1 MAEVDVNN
9 PRNWEFRE
17 DISQAEKDWLKGF
30 FQKYPKI
37 DPSFFYLQ
45 PGNQAAHTGYN
56 ETARELGASFTAA
69 RRKLTKDLKKAA
81 GILGRPEPTSRTRAD
96 EFRSIPQAMNEIR
109 RNERINNL
117 ARHFGISREEL
128 ENQFHISSLTE
139 EQVDG
144 LLDQLNREYGLNLDG
159 NVGRVQ
165 SVAENMA
172 GAAGGAVD
180 TARQAG
186 AKFADAMTRE
196 TNATPFTDAQMRPAR
211 ATAPQPDEVPDF
223 ERVDAGREM
232 DEFDLPEDNEPRRQ
246 PSIRVGGRTHPAI
259 LQQSPQPAEV
269 APVEQPAVEPV
280 ETETAETP
288 AEQPVDTAETNA
300 PVEAEQAAE
309 PVDTAETETPAPAGM
324 GSPEPSITE
333 LTQPPQEDEPEL
345 VSEEAPEAGEQAQPE
360 ESPNEQIDI
369 DDYYGSSIS
378 DAWKNLDKGDKM
390 YLLFDHLNTT
400 LKNIADWR
408 PPMYTA
414 YGENLGGRKMGERR
428 SLLQKGAE
436 EAFRKGLDRRN
447 DRLEDASKKAF
458 EWATFD
464 KDLQNEIKKAR
475 LSNKETVRLTN
486 ALNNLNSEQVIE
498 LKKVMNVLDRNQQ
511 VKLATELGN
520 ITNEQQAALQKALG
534 RINIS
539 TFIENIEK
547 MGDVNF
553 IDALIASMNQS
564 PMETARGVTG
574 AVGGAVSRVL
584 PF

>member
-17 DISQAEKDWLKGF
+17 DISQADKDWLKGF
-30 FQKYPKI
+30 FEKYPKI
-37 DPSFFYLQ
+37 DPGFFYLQ

-56 ETARELGASFTAA
+56 ETARELGSPLFAS
-69 RRKLTKDLKKAA
+69 RKKLAKDLKKAA

-128 ENQFHISSLTE
+128 ENQFHLSSLTE

-159 NVGRVQ
+159 SVGTVQ
-165 SVAENMA
+165 SAAEGVA
-172 GAAGGAVD
+172 GAAGGAVN
-180 TARQAG
+180 TVRQAG

-211 ATAPQPDEVPDF
+211 ATAPQPDEIPDF

-232 DEFDLPEDNEPRRQ
+232 DEFDLPEDNQ
-246 PSIRVGGRTHPAI
+246 PARIPTFNVGGRAHPSVSA
-259 LQQSPQPAEV
+259 QAPA
-269 APVEQPAVEPV
+269 EQPAVD
-280 ETETAETP
+280 TDETP
-288 AEQPVDTAETNA
+288 AETDEEQPVEETADVAETET
-300 PVEAEQAAE
+300 PAETE
-309 PVDTAETETPAPAGM
+309 VETETPAPAGM

-360 ESPNEQIDI
+360 QPEESPNEQIDV

-464 KDLQNEIKKAR
+464 KDLQNDIKKAR

-486 ALNNLNSEQVIE
+486 ALNNLNSEQVIA

-574 AVGGAVSRVL
+574 AVGGAVGRML